1 MDILTELEKFELTIL
16 AHLVPIASNTEPAIL
31 AALLI
36 A

>member
-1 MDILTELEKFELTIL
+1 MDILSELEKFELTIL
-16 AHLVPIASNTEPAIL
+16 AHLVPRPSNTEAAIL